1 MRAESL
7 LEVIHAAFNGKF
19 IEVHSNGQWFR
30 WTGPMIAL
38 VEEMQKGTV
47 FRVKREPAECWVL
60 KDDNGRPGACTYPT
74 REEAET
80 LNIGCAQHR
89 IAVLMR
95 EVLP

>member
-7 LEVIHAAFNGKF
+7 LEVIHAGFHNRPL
-19 IEVHSNGQWFR
+19 EVHRDGQWCR
-30 WTGPMIAL
+30 WTGPMISL
-38 VEEMQKGTV
+38 IEEMQRGV
-47 FRVKREPAECWVL
+47 LFRIKREPAECWVL

-80 LNIGCAQHR
+80 LSIGCAQHR

-95 EVLP
+95 EVL